1 MRFGNASRRRGR
13 AALAG
18 AVGLASAWL
27 GGCVEQAAEV
37 APTGEAARPPLERRA
52 GVSLAA
58 ATVSIV
64 SVVGAPEAVGDDF
77 VGVLQDAARARDI
90 ILTDAKVAH
99 YLVRGYLSATA
110 IQDGAEV
117 EYVWD
122 VFGPD
127 KRRAFRLND
136 VLDVKGAGDDP
147 WAMVSDAALKSVA
160 DKSADDL
167 AAFLSRTPEAKPAA
181 QASSDGSGVVLG
193 YAATQ

>member
-1 MRFGNASRRRGR
+1 VKIGNASWRRPRT
-13 AALAG
+13 ALAG
-18 AVGLASAWL
+18 LVSAL
-27 GGCVEQAAEV
+27 LCGCVEQAADV
-37 APTGEAARPPLERRA
+37 APSAAAMRPPLEKRA

-64 SVVGAPEAVGDDF
+64 SVTGAPDAIGAQFTGMLKDDARQREI
-77 VGVLQDAARARDI
+77 VLTEPKAAR
-90 ILTDAKVAH
+90 

-110 IQDGAEV
+110 IQDGVEV

-147 WAMVSDAALKSVA
+147 WALLTDAALKSVA

-167 AAFLSRTPEAKPAA
+167 AAFLSQTPEAKPVAEGAA
-181 QASSDGSGVVLG
+181 GSALS